1 MDKSIL
7 VELCE
12 NLQEVLN
19 LQEQVVKKPATH
31 KVELV
36 SQLKPENYWLPMM
49 HLGTTKTISEGTGI
63 SMAWFVEVYVD
74 GKCIFRESYLQREGE
89 DLKIVEGM
97 LITRM
102 LKNVFCYG
110 IMSSKQQMETMS
122 NGMVLSNSR

>member
-12 NLQEVLN
+12 NLQEMLN

-36 SQLKPENYWLPMM
+36 SQLKPDNYWLPMM
-49 HLGTTKTISEGTGI
+49 HLGTSKTVSDEIKN
-63 SMAWFVEVYVD
+63 AWFVEVYVD
-74 GKCIFRESYLQREGE
+74 GKCIFRESYLPRKSE

-97 LITRM
+97 LITRV

-110 IMSSKQQMETMS
+110 IMSSKHQMETMS

>member
-1 MDKSIL
+1 MDKSFL

-36 SQLKPENYWLPMM
+36 SQLKPDNHWLPMM
-49 HLGTTKTISEGTGI
+49 HLGTSKTVNDETRN
-63 SMAWFVEVYVD
+63 AWFVEVYVD
-74 GKCIFRESYLQREGE
+74 GKCIFMESYLPRESE

-110 IMSSKQQMETMS
+110 IMSSKHQMETMS

>member
-1 MDKSIL
+1 MYKSIL

-12 NLQEVLN
+12 NLQGVLN

-36 SQLKPENYWLPMM
+36 SQLKPDNYWLPMM
-49 HLGTTKTISEGTGI
+49 HLGTSKKASDEIRN
-63 SMAWFVEVYVD
+63 AWFVEVYVD
-74 GKCIFRESYLQREGE
+74 GKCIFRESYLPRESE

>member
-19 LQEQVVKKPATH
+19 LQEQIVKKPATH

-36 SQLKPENYWLPMM
+36 TQLKPDNYWLPMM
-49 HLGTTKTISEGTGI
+49 HLGTTKTINDEVK
-63 SMAWFVEVYVD
+63 MAWFVEVYVD
-74 GKCIFRESYLQREGE
+74 SKCIFRESYLPRESE